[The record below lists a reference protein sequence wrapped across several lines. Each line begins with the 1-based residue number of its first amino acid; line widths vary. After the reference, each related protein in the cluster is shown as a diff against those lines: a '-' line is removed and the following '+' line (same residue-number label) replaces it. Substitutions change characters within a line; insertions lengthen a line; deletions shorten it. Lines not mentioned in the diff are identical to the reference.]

1 MSSLIQSYEYDI
13 FISYRHNDN
22 QDSWVTNF
30 TEQLQKELKA
40 TIKDPVSVYFDSNPH
55 DGLLE
60 SHHVDKSLEGKLKC
74 LIFIPILSQTYCD
87 SKSFAW
93 QQEFC
98 VFNKLANQDQFGREI
113 RLRNGNVASRILPVK
128 IHDIDA
134 EDKLTFEKEIGG
146 VLRAIDFIY
155 KEPGVNRPLKASDNK
170 NDNLNKTEYQNQ
182 INKVANAVKEIL
194 ITLKTPQQTATA
206 EVISKTDQVPKINY
220 LKLSLI
226 AAGVILL
233 AVAVYL
239 VYPLLIISKEPVLL
253 DKSIAVLPF
262 TDMSPEH
269 DQEYLGDGIAEDI
282 ITSLSQINDLKV
294 IGRTSSFQFK
304 NKNIDLREIGEQLE
318 VSTVLEGSVMKSGNK
333 IRINAQLIN
342 VHDGSNLWSER
353 YDRELNDIFT
363 VQDEISRMIVDKLK
377 LSIMYRDQGGKQK
390 IPTTNLDAYEN
401 VLRGQHLLSDGL
413 HNVKKAQPYF
423 EKAIELDANYADAYA
438 GLAFS
443 YYLLP
448 LVNEMTPKESV
459 QKVTDIA
466 NKLLVIDP
474 GNFSAHNVLFMS
486 HYYYSHDWE
495 KANAEYAKAM
505 ESKNG
510 PLIGHALFLHDVYR
524 DNHGAIEEMTAFLKI
539 NPLNKDAIRLL
550 GHLYAVNKQFPQS
563 EEALKKIIAFDS
575 LFGPAYCEWG
585 MAQLFQHNYE
595 PAYTNFRKCDT
606 LSPEWSDKTGLIIS
620 LANTGRMMEAK
631 ELVNKLD
638 KESMNSGVRVYMHFA
653 IGEMDKGFEWLEK
666 AYQEGD
672 PIIAQIRDLPSL
684 FPIESDPRYLA
695 MLKNLNFPN

>member
-1 MSSLIQSYEYDI
+1 MLSLITGYEYDI

-40 TIKDPVSVYFDSNPH
+40 TIKDPVSVYFDANPH

-98 VFNKLANQDQFGREI
+98 VFNKLANEDQFGREI

-128 IHDIDA
+128 IHDIDD

-194 ITLKTPQQTATA
+194 ITLKNPQQAATT
-206 EVISKTDQVPKINY
+206 EVKSETGQALKINY
-220 LKLSLI
+220 RKLSLI
-226 AAGVILL
+226 SAGVILL

-239 VYPLLIISKEPVLL
+239 VYPFLIKPKESVLL

-342 VHDGSNLWSER
+342 VKDGSNLWSER

-377 LSIMYRDQGGKQK
+377 LSIMYRDQGGKLK

-401 VLRGQHLLSDGL
+401 VLRGQHLLSEGI

-423 EKAIELDANYADAYA
+423 ESAIELDANYADAYA
-438 GLAFS
+438 GLALS

-448 LVNEMTPKESV
+448 LINEMTPKESV
-459 QKVTDIA
+459 QQVTDIA
-466 NKLLVIDP
+466 NKLLAIDP
-474 GNFSAHNVLFMS
+474 NNFSAHTVLFMS
-486 HYYYSHDWE
+486 HYSYSHDWE
-495 KANAEYAKAM
+495 KANAEYVKAM
-505 ESKNG
+505 EVKKG

-524 DNHGAIEEMTAFLKI
+524 DNNGAIQEMNAFLKI

-550 GHLYAVNKQFPQS
+550 GHLYAENKQYPQS

-585 MAQLFQHNYE
+585 LAQLYQHNYE
-595 PAYTNFRKCDT
+595 PAYKNFRKCDT

-638 KESMNSGVRVYMHFA
+638 KQSMNSGVRAYMHFA

-666 AYQEGD
+666 AYEDGD

-695 MLKNLNFPN
+695 LIKSLNFPK